1 MLLSKAIEEFEQ
13 YMEGREYSD
22 STIRGYLG
30 QMNVFRRWIEGE
42 RNGPVYL
49 DEIELSDLEDFIS
62 AQKKQGKEASSR
74 SRTGYIFRSFFKF
87 VERREL
93 GENQAKALEP
103 VQPRKKER
111 TYLTE
116 GEMHRVIGEIEKPLI
131 RAATVFLFRTGCR
144 IGEATSLELNDLDME
159 NGIVH
164 IRDGKGGKDR
174 RLAMSSDLKEEL
186 EAYLDEVRPDVESDF
201 VFATERSGS
210 LSRVYY
216 NSCLKGAV
224 DRAGIDKDIT
234 AHCIRHT
241 TAALLVKKGK
251 DLATVQRIL
260 GHEDL
265 KTTSI
270 YVHSDMTQVR
280 DALEAI

>member
-1 MLLSKAIEEFEQ
+1 MLLSTAIDKFEQ
-13 YMEGREYSD
+13 YIKGREYSD

-30 QMNVFRRWIEGE
+30 QMNVFRCWIEE
-42 RNGPVYL
+42 VRNGPVYL
-49 DEIELSDLEDFIS
+49 DEIKLSDLEDFLHE
-62 AQKKQGKEASSR
+62 QKKQGQESSSR
-74 SRTGYIFRSFFKF
+74 SRTGYIFKSFFKF
-87 VERREL
+87 VDKRDL

-116 GEMHRVIGEIEKPLI
+116 EEMHKVIEKIEKPLI
-131 RAATVFLFRTGCR
+131 KSVTVFLFRTGCR
-144 IGEATSLELNDLDME
+144 IGEATSLKLDDLDMD
-159 NGIVH
+159 NGIVL
-164 IRDGKGGKDR
+164 IREGKGRKDR
-174 RLAMSSDLKEEL
+174 KLAMSSVLKEEL
-186 EAYLDEVRPDVESDF
+186 ESYLNNVRPNVKSDF

-216 NSCLKGAV
+216 NSCLKDAV
-224 DRAGIDKDIT
+224 DRAGIDKQIT

-241 TAALLVKKGK
+241 TAALLVRKGK

-260 GHEDL
+260 GHENL

-270 YVHSDMTQVR
+270 YVHSDMSQVR